1 MQSDIVASC
10 VTVAARLSASV
21 THWHTV
27 TLPSCR
33 NRGNNTDG
41 RWVQPSGLQGCYL
54 RCFQGLVT
62 LLAIPPHSSSWVSF
76 FLRSLRP
83 AYFTY
88 FLLSSLVHDQGRKER
103 QGWAVDQQSAY
114 CPVVDSGF
122 LHASFCSF
130 YDWTV
135 RLHVSTA
142 TTHQYKCF
150 RSIISEKSCRC
161 CRNQIM
167 LLLSPLTVDLV
178 SSFSDFPSF
187 FWQINS

>member
-27 TLPSCR
+27 TLPFCR
-33 NRGNNTDG
+33 NRRNSTDG
-41 RWVQPSGLQGCYL
+41 RWVQPSGLQGCNL

-62 LLAIPPHSSSWVSF
+62 LLPIPPCSSLWLSF
-76 FLRSLRP
+76 FLPSLRP
-83 AYFTY
+83 AYLTY

-114 CPVVDSGF
+114 FSVVDSGF

-135 RLHVSTA
+135 RT
-142 TTHQYKCF
+142 
-150 RSIISEKSCRC
+150 SCMYPLQLLINTNASGQLSQRRAADAVEIKPC
-161 CRNQIM
+161 CYCHR
-167 LLLSPLTVDLV
+167 
-178 SSFSDFPSF
+178 
-187 FWQINS
+187 WR

>member
-21 THWHTV
+21 THCDASLLQESSEQYWRAVSPAFQT
-27 TLPSCR
+27 
-33 NRGNNTDG
+33 
-41 RWVQPSGLQGCYL
+41 SGINL

-122 LHASFCSF
+122 CMPVSAFSMIE
-130 YDWTV
+130 YQ
-135 RLHVSTA
+135 LHVSTA
-142 TTHQYKCF
+142 TTHQYNAWGQLSQ
-150 RSIISEKSCRC
+150 RRAADAVEIKSCCYCLR
-161 CRNQIM
+161 
-167 LLLSPLTVDLV
+167 
-178 SSFSDFPSF
+178 
-187 FWQINS
+187 WQ